1 MRLTSRITAISALSA
16 CALIGPAVV
25 SALPANASTF
35 TPTSVSA
42 AVALRVPGVEP
53 LSNGDILC
61 NGDVCIQGID
71 QGETEASVKA
81 WANRTTFTGHFEII
95 NVTSDYAN
103 SPNQKW
109 IAGGAGYVF
118 TYEPEG
124 TSYEVIAWKGTKTFT
139 NIGDVQFTLG
149 L

>member
-1 MRLTSRITAISALSA
+1 MRSAKRITAISALSV
-16 CALIGPAVV
+16 CALAGTAAL
-25 SALPANASTF
+25 STLPAHAST
-35 TPTSVSA
+35 SASA
-42 AVALRVPGVEP
+42 AVAIRMQPGKM

-81 WANRTTFTGHFEII
+81 WAYKTNFTGHFEII

-109 IAGGAGYVF
+109 LAGGKGYVF

-124 TSYEVIAWKGTKTFT
+124 TSYEVIGWEGTKTFKE
-139 NIGDVQFTLG
+139 IGDVQFTLG

>member
-1 MRLTSRITAISALSA
+1 MSV
-16 CALIGPAVV
+16 CALIG
-25 SALPANASTF
+25 
-35 TPTSVSA
+35 SA
-42 AVALRVPGVEP
+42 AVSTLPAHASTAASAPVLTRLQPGVIM
-53 LSNGDILC
+53 SNGDILC
-61 NGDVCIQGID
+61 SGDVCIQGID

-81 WANRTTFTGHFEII
+81 WADKTTFTGHFEII

-103 SPNQKW
+103 SPNKKW

-139 NIGDVQFTLG
+139 NIGRVQFTLG